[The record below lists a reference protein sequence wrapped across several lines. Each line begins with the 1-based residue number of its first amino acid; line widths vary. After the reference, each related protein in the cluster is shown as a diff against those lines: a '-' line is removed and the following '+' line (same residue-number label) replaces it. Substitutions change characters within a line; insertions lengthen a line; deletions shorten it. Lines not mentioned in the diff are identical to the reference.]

1 MAKRIDAELL
11 AQISVARARGEAE
24 RRNGMLA
31 HSVKYDR
38 RTRRFL
44 LELTNGA
51 LLGVPICVVPS
62 LSNATPAQLSTVKLE
77 GAGGGLRIEELDAD
91 VSVPGMILATIGK
104 ELVAQT
110 FGHVG
115 GSATSKAKASA
126 ARLNGGKGG
135 RPRKSGVRAKR

>member
-1 MAKRIDAELL
+1 MAKRIDAGML
-11 AQISVARARGEAE
+11 AQISVARARGEAQ
-24 RRNGMLA
+24 RRTGMLA

-62 LSNATPAQLSTVKLE
+62 LADATPAQLSTVELS
-77 GAGGGLRIEELDAD
+77 GAGGALRIEELDAD

-104 ELVAQT
+104 ELVAKT
-110 FGHVG
+110 FAHAG
-115 GSATSKAKASA
+115 GSATSKAKSTA
-126 ARLNGGKGG
+126 ARLNGAKGG
-135 RPRKSGVRAKR
+135 RPRKRGAKRS